1 MASYEI
7 PLSPQAQTFSI
18 QLGGQT
24 YQIYMRWNSFS
35 NIWTIDISDSASTP
49 IVQAIPLVTG
59 TNLLE
64 PYPNLEFG
72 GTLTVTTDGDATAV
86 PTFDNIGSAAHV
98 IFTTL

>member
-1 MASYEI
+1 MPAYEI
-7 PLSPQAQTFSI
+7 PLSPQAQSFSI

-35 NIWTIDISDSASTP
+35 NIWTIDISDSAGVP

-64 PYPNLEFG
+64 PYPNLYFG
-72 GTLTVTTDGDATAV
+72 GTLTVKTDGDATAV
-86 PTFDNIGSAAHV
+86 PTFSNIGSASHV
-98 IFTTL
+98 IFTTP